1 MTYKE
6 LLNNLSVMNE
16 SQLNS
21 KVMVQSA
28 DARYYYATLI
38 LPYSI
43 DQGVPIIAVTNGK
56 GIKGLKKTVTQ
67 AEAAKFW
74 SILWN

>member
-43 DQGVPIIAVTNGK
+43 DQGVPIIAVTNGNAICVS
-56 GIKGLKKTVTQ
+56 GQRQSNG
-67 AEAAKFW
+67 
-74 SILWN
+74 SWN